1 MIKESSYGVIPIYK
15 NKQGDYEVLLVQIKA
30 GTRWFPKGQVERGET
45 PKQTAQ
51 RELFEE
57 TGLSVVERYT
67 EKVFDEFYICT
78 REHQKIDKH
87 VGYFLGRVA
96 TKKIALQNKELDAF
110 ARVSFQYAQ
119 EKLSFPEIK
128 EVVAKAQKILLTK

>member
-1 MIKESSYGVIPIYK
+1 
-15 NKQGDYEVLLVQIKA
+15 
-30 GTRWFPKGQVERGET
+30 
-45 PKQTAQ
+45 
-51 RELFEE
+51 LFEE